1 MTSKNQKRE
10 GKIMNNRTERGIVT
24 EILQGM
30 FEELGKNVT
39 ASVIQSVPASALV
52 NRYLVTIEERLVEK
66 LCKYGR
72 KDEYKL

>member
-1 MTSKNQKRE
+1 M
-10 GKIMNNRTERGIVT
+10 IINNRTERGITT

-39 ASVIQSVPASALV
+39 ASVIQSAPASVTALV